1 VLVYYGVDDTPVD
14 ALRGAYSVQHITKVL
29 SVHRHADQGTP
40 AQEGCLQLTQGSTAQ
55 YEATGLVV
63 RFHDPPEE
71 ALGGLA
77 EQIGI
82 DEHDDLLCAAALAGV
97 RYILRP
103 TDVMN
108 ESGEYGPIPTDVHR
122 QIQNKVHV
130 AAKVVDGQWASVA
143 YAHIQSPPAKARVL
157 SAPTFGQPCT
167 CEGILSTS
175 LAPVDD
181 RVRDALTVSPQEAV
195 PLADVV

>member
-1 VLVYYGVDDTPVD
+1 MLVYDGVDDTPVD
-14 ALRGAYSVQHITKVL
+14 AFRGAYSVQHITEVL

-82 DEHDDLLCAAALAGV
+82 DENDDLLCAAALAGV
-97 RYILRP
+97 RYIL
-103 TDVMN
+103 
-108 ESGEYGPIPTDVHR
+108 
-122 QIQNKVHV
+122 
-130 AAKVVDGQWASVA
+130 
-143 YAHIQSPPAKARVL
+143 
-157 SAPTFGQPCT
+157 
-167 CEGILSTS
+167 
-175 LAPVDD
+175 
-181 RVRDALTVSPQEAV
+181 
-195 PLADVV
+195 